1 MLFKDSDEKMRDKSN
16 LGKLG
21 RSDSAKK
28 DAKIDEELN
37 VESSEAEMFKRLKRL
52 EKFEQQKQAK
62 AQQQTL
68 KPNLLK
74 TATTLPKNENE
85 SQMDLDELARTLAIK
100 GTCTQIEKTYFRL
113 T

>member
-28 DAKIDEELN
+28 DARIDEELN

-52 EKFEQQKQAK
+52 EKFE
-62 AQQQTL
+62 
-68 KPNLLK
+68 
-74 TATTLPKNENE
+74 
-85 SQMDLDELARTLAIK
+85 
-100 GTCTQIEKTYFRL
+100 
-113 T
+113 